1 MKKDFYSIPEAAK
14 ICLTHRTTM
23 WRWVKSGEL
32 KAFLTP
38 GGKYKIRK
46 EGLESFIR
54 KKMKHL
60 SDVDIFQGKKVLIV
74 DDDPQILKMIN
85 QTLSS
90 NGYNVEEALDGFEI
104 GAKTMQFKPDL
115 MILDLYMSEMDGF
128 EVCGRIKENPKTS
141 HIKIIA
147 YTGFHTKENRDRIMK
162 AGADGY
168 LIKPVEKSV
177 LLQSIEALLDQ

>member
-14 ICLTHRTTM
+14 ICSTHRTTM

-32 KAFLTP
+32 KGFLTP

-46 EGLESFIR
+46 EGLESFIQ

-60 SDVDIFQGKKVLIV
+60 PDVDIFQGIKVLIV
-74 DDDPQILKMIN
+74 DDDPQILKMLN
-85 QTLSS
+85 KTLSS
-90 NGYNVEEALDGFEI
+90 NGYNVEEALDGFEV

-115 MILDLYMSEMDGF
+115 MILDLYMSEMAGF
-128 EVCGRIKENPKTS
+128 EICERIKENPKTS

-147 YTGFHTKENRDRIMK
+147 HTGFDTKESRNRIMK

-168 LIKPVEKSV
+168 LIKPVKKSV
-177 LLQSIEALLDQ
+177 LLQSIEVLLD

>member
-1 MKKDFYSIPEAAK
+1 MENYFYSIPKAAK
-14 ICLTHRTTM
+14 ICFVARQTM

-32 KAFLTP
+32 KGFPTP

-46 EGLESFIR
+46 EDLESFIQ
-54 KKMKHL
+54 KKMKYL
-60 SDVDIFQGKKVLIV
+60 PVADFLQRKKILIV
-74 DDDPQILKMIN
+74 NDEPQVLKMLN
-85 QTLSS
+85 KMLSS
-90 NGYNVEEALDGFEI
+90 NGYLVEEALDGFDV

-115 MILDLYMSEMDGF
+115 MILDLYMSGMDGF

-147 YTGFHTKENRDRIMK
+147 YTGFDTKDNRDQIMK

-168 LIKPVEKSV
+168 MVKPWKKSV
-177 LLQSIEALLDQ
+177 LLQSIEDLFN